1 MPGTRTADKAFG
13 ESMDHKPSML
23 QPSQG
28 QLEGQQK
35 TEEDVI
41 KFLQEV
47 FPDIEIFRITRATTE
62 NISKILV
69 FANLSPSLLTE
80 N

>member
-47 FPDIEIFRITRATTE
+47 FPDIEI
-62 NISKILV
+62 NIQNYQSYYREYLQNFGIR
-69 FANLSPSLLTE
+69 
-80 N
+80 